1 MENLLGGLKV
11 VQGEIKTKA
20 SNESL
25 SLGLSGNLTIE
36 RGNFKTEVR
45 YNVYGLYQTRHA
57 GMIELDDWETENNG
71 KTRLGDLPIDDLSKL
86 KSQLIDSGLST
97 LSNQLGFTDEEEK
110 TEVFKAIEKNK
121 DFKTLFGKNAR
132 MWRLVPKDEQ
142 KLYELK
148 FVCNNFDTCGD
159 HMKKE
164 VAAHYKIDTELDG
177 DGKVVTFIPTLEVF
191 QSKLSEPNTK

>member
-11 VQGEIKTKA
+11 LQGEIKTKA
-20 SNESL
+20 SDESL

-45 YNVYGLYQTRHA
+45 YNVYGLYQTRHE
-57 GMIELDDWETENNG
+57 GIVELDDWESENNCN
-71 KTRLGDLPIDDLSKL
+71 TTLGDLPIDDLALL
-86 KSQLIDSGLST
+86 KTQLIQSGLTT
-97 LSNQLGFTDEEEK
+97 LSNQLGFTDEEER
-110 TEVFKAIEKNK
+110 TEVFKAIENNK

-132 MWRLVPKDEQ
+132 LWRLLSKDEQ

-159 HMKKE
+159 HMKKQ
-164 VAAHYKIDTELDG
+164 VAAHYEIDNDVDG
-177 DGKVVTFIPTLEVF
+177 DGNEIKIIPTLEVF
-191 QSKLSEPNTK
+191 QSKFAEPNTK